1 MTVRRSP
8 VITGLIGIVMV
19 LLATAAGFSFDKLPY
34 FGAGTTYRAEFS
46 EAAGLKPGAEV
57 RVAGVKVGQ
66 VTGVTLDGNK
76 VLIDYRVSDTWL
88 GDKTR
93 AGIEIKTLLGSK
105 YLSLDPQGSK
115 LADPDEVIPLE
126 RTSSPYD
133 VIEAFS
139 DAADSLEEID
149 SAQLAQSMQVLS
161 EAFAGTPEGIR
172 GALDGVTRLSQT
184 ISTRDD
190 AVRQLFAE
198 TRETSQIVADRDQ
211 EFQQLVA
218 RSGELLAE
226 LNGRRTAIHQ
236 LLVQSQE
243 VSKQLSG
250 LVHDNE
256 EQIGPALAEL
266 QTFVDLLVKNQE
278 NLDKSMVQG
287 AQFYNLFNN
296 SFGNGRWWDTSVG
309 NILPPGLP
317 DLPSDRGPMLNIDG
331 AGN

>member
-8 VITGLIGIVMV
+8 VITGIIGIVMV
-19 LLATAAGFSFDKLPY
+19 LLATAAGFSFSKLPF
-34 FGAGTTYRAEFS
+34 FGAGTTYTAEFS
-46 EAAGLKPGAEV
+46 EAAGLKSGNEV

-66 VTGVTLDGNK
+66 VTGVELDGNK
-76 VLIDYRVSDTWL
+76 VLVSYRVSDTWI

-105 YLSLDPQGSK
+105 YLSLDPQGSQ

-139 DAADSLEEID
+139 DAAQSLEEVD
-149 SAQLAQSMQVLS
+149 TAQLAQSMQVLS
-161 EAFAGTPEGIR
+161 DAFAGTPESIR

-190 AVRQLFAE
+190 AVRKLFAE
-198 TRETSQIVADRDQ
+198 TKETSKIVADRDQ
-211 EFQQLVA
+211 EFQQLIA

-243 VSKQLSG
+243 VSRQLSG
-250 LVHDNE
+250 LVADNE
-256 EQIGPALAEL
+256 QQIGPALTQL
-266 QTFVDLLVKNQE
+266 QTFVDLLVKNQD
-278 NLDKSMVQG
+278 NLDKAMVQG

-296 SFGNGRWWDTSVG
+296 SLGNGRWWDTSVG
-309 NILPPGLP
+309 NILPPGIP
-317 DLPSDRGPMLNIDG
+317 ELPSDRGPMLNIDG

>member
-1 MTVRRSP
+1 MTVRRNP

-19 LLATAAGFSFDKLPY
+19 ILATAAGFSFDKLPF
-34 FGAGTTYRAEFS
+34 FGVGTTFTAEFS
-46 EAAGLKPGAEV
+46 EAAGLKPGSEV

-66 VTGVTLDGNK
+66 VTAVKLDGNK
-76 VLIDYRVSDTWL
+76 VLVDYRVSDTWI

-139 DAADSLEEID
+139 DAADSLEEVD

-198 TRETSQIVADRDQ
+198 TKETTKIVADRDQ
-211 EFQQLVA
+211 EFQQLIA

-250 LVHDNE
+250 LVTDNE

-266 QTFVDLLVKNQE
+266 QAFVDLLVKNQD

-296 SFGNGRWWDTSVG
+296 SLGNGRWWDTSVG
-309 NILPPGLP
+309 NILPPGIP